1 MFNFKA
7 VIQRSHTQQNL
18 FGKVIQN
25 NIVRLFIESLN
36 LFLKGLKVPNV
47 YVSKPRI
54 YRIQNY

>member
-1 MFNFKA
+1 MFKFKA
-7 VIQRSHTQQNL
+7 VIQRSYTQQNL

-47 YVSKPRI
+47 YVS
-54 YRIQNY
+54 